1 MDQSAVYF
9 FRGKTEGKLRKTYR
23 SMKTATVTTLD
34 VCCYSK
40 KALLSAICMVSA
52 ACKPIFKYGN
62 FEDLNI
68 SFAVFVYF
76 VKFGAVVMT
85 DLRNL

>member
-1 MDQSAVYF
+1 
-9 FRGKTEGKLRKTYR
+9 
-23 SMKTATVTTLD
+23 MKTATVTTLD

-62 FEDLNI
+62 FEDSNI

-76 VKFGAVVMT
+76 GAVVMIFAKFVKFYS
-85 DLRNL
+85 